1 MPREMPVRDVMTTEV
16 VAFSPDET
24 VQDASARMV
33 DAGVDAGPVVDGD
46 GRVVGMLS
54 STDLIVRE
62 SRWHIPTVI
71 SILGATL
78 EWPSDK
84 KRFDEDVEKTLGGHV
99 ADVMHERVYTCSP
112 DDTVETAATLMHD
125 HEVSRLPV
133 LDGDGRLV
141 GIVARGDIL
150 RAIVRDAQASQ

>member
-1 MPREMPVRDVMTTEV
+1 MPSQTPVAEVMTRDV
-16 VAFSPDET
+16 VAFTLGQSVEN
-24 VQDASARMV
+24 AARRMV
-33 DAGVDAGPVVDGD
+33 EAGVDGGPVLDEAGQ
-46 GRVVGMLS
+46 VVGILS
-54 STDLIVRE
+54 TTDLIVRE

-78 EWPSDK
+78 ELPSEK
-84 KRFDEDVEKTLGGHV
+84 RRFDEDVSKALGSRV
-99 ADVMHERVYTCSP
+99 EEVMHEGVVAIAP

-133 LDGDGRLV
+133 VDPDGRLV

-150 RAIVRDAQASQ
+150 RAIVQANQTE